1 MKKKLALALVLFL
14 VAGGAAAWW
23 FDVPAHFGWTHKQ
36 DDHLT
41 LYGNVDIRQVRLGF
55 RVGGRIAEMLVDE
68 GDTVKTGAL
77 LAHLDARPYEDSVR
91 GAEAQEA
98 SLRAT
103 LEKLVAGPRPDE
115 IAEARA
121 ANTEQTANLLNAQ
134 ETYEREAQLRPAGAI
149 SQSVLDQATMTRDA
163 ALARKAS
170 TGDALNL
177 MNEGTRAED
186 LAAARAN
193 LQVAEASLLT
203 AKTSLDDTELR
214 APDGRPW
221 LMTFVGLGTLDV
233 MFAG

>member
-14 VAGGAAAWW
+14 VAGGAAGWW
-23 FDVPAHFGWTHKQ
+23 FDLPAHFGWTHKQ

-68 GDTVKTGAL
+68 GDTVNKGAL

-91 GAEAQEA
+91 GGEAQEA

-103 LEKLVAGPRPDE
+103 LDKLVAGPRPDE
-115 IAEARA
+115 IAEGRA

-134 ETYEREAQLRPAGAI
+134 KTYERAAQLRPTGAI

-163 ALARKAS
+163 ARRARRR
-170 TGDALNL
+170 
-177 MNEGTRAED
+177 RAK
-186 LAAARAN
+186 R
-193 LQVAEASLLT
+193 
-203 AKTSLDDTELR
+203 
-214 APDGRPW
+214 W
-221 LMTFVGLGTLDV
+221 IC
-233 MFAG
+233 